1 MTPKTRSSLIRLSG
15 TLAAAFSLTVGTQA
29 AVVLTINVQDPSHV
43 TFTAVANN
51 SAITA
56 SQATD
61 FSAGIALLG
70 FFTSNQNIPEL
81 TPLSISGNWTG
92 RGATGA
98 YKAAVTYSYAAQDG
112 VVIPGR
118 DVSIF
123 FAPSG
128 GGGTQNF
135 VTGTVPFTGES
146 SANMTA
152 FASGLPLAGASGSL
166 ISGYLSTQG
175 GVIGQWSVVPEPA
188 ETTVT
193 VGALISAFALARR
206 SRKSLSK

>member
-61 FSAGIALLG
+61 FSRGISLLG
-70 FFTSNQNIPEL
+70 FFTSTQTI
-81 TPLSISGNWTG
+81 TTSPLAISGNWIG
-92 RGATGA
+92 RNATLA
-98 YKAAVTYSYAAQDG
+98 YNEAVTYVYSAGNGD
-112 VVIPGR
+112 VVPGK
-118 DVSIF
+118 DLSIYYNVS
-123 FAPSG
+123 G
-128 GGGTQNF
+128 QGGTQSF
-135 VTGTVPFTGES
+135 VTTAAPFTGIS

-152 FASGLPLAGASGSL
+152 FASGLPLAGTTGSL
-166 ISGYLSTQG
+166 IVGWNPGHG
-175 GVIGQWSVVPEPA
+175 GEIGQWSVVPEPA
-188 ETTVT
+188 ETTVA
-193 VGALISAFALARR
+193 VGALIGAFALARR